1 MANSNENLKFVK
13 GIIDADNLL
22 DNAIDWI
29 QCNMAVEDVFPEK
42 ILAEWAAE
50 NGYVKEAD

>member
-1 MANSNENLKFVK
+1 MPSSSENQKFVK

-29 QCNMAVEDVFPEK
+29 QCNMPVEDVFPEEV
-42 ILAEWAAE
+42 LAEWAEE
-50 NGYVKEAD
+50 NGYVKAED